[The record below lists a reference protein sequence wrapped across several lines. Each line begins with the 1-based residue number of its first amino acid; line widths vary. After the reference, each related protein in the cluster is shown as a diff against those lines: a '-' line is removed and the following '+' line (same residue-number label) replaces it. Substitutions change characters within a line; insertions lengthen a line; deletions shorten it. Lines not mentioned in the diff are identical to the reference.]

1 MKPYYSHG
9 GITIYHG
16 DCRDVISHVESGAS
30 IVSDPPYG
38 MNADTDS
45 KRFTGGDAPNN
56 RNRGEGRTWDRI
68 IGDDKP
74 FDPAPWLAYPRVVL
88 WGANHYGQRLPVGTT
103 LVWIKKHDHLFGTFL
118 SDCEIAWMKGGHG
131 VYAFR
136 RSFPPPA
143 RINEGVDGL
152 TAAHQ
157 TQKPLALMEWCIDK
171 VGAPIGSMVFDP
183 FMGSGTTLV
192 AAKNGGRCAVG
203 CDLLE
208 SNCEI
213 AARRLAQ
220 EVLPLGMS

>member
-1 MKPYYSHG
+1 MTPYYAHA

-16 DCRDVISHVESGAS
+16 DCREVMAHVERDAS

-38 MNADTDS
+38 MKANTNS
-45 KRFTGGDAPNN
+45 KRFRGGDEPVL
-56 RNRGEGRTWDRI
+56 RRSEGRAWDSI
-68 IGDDKP
+68 VGDDSP
-74 FDPAPWLAYPRVVL
+74 FDPLPWLAYPRVVL
-88 WGANHYGQRLPVGTT
+88 WGANHFCQRLPVGTM
-103 LVWIKKHDHLFGTFL
+103 LVWIKKHDYLFGTFL

-131 VYAFR
+131 VYAFK

-143 RINEGVDGL
+143 RISEGVDGK

-192 AAKNGGRCAVG
+192 AAKNGGRHAVG

-208 SNCEI
+208 INCEI
-213 AARRLAQ
+213 AAKRLAQ
-220 EVLPLGMS
+220 EALPLEMIS